1 MFTNEREVKAMCDL
15 IPIDVWNNVDS
26 TFLEPT
32 CGNGNFLVEIL
43 HRKLCLCNDKKD
55 VYRALK
61 SIYAIDIMA
70 DNIDESKQRIKKII
84 VERFG
89 RNFVNWASV
98 NRILNKNIV
107 CGDSLEIMKGWEAN
121 GERE

>member
-1 MFTNEREVKAMCDL
+1 MFTNEREVKSMCDL
-15 IPIDVWNNVDS
+15 ISADIWKDIDS

-43 HRKLCLCNDKKD
+43 DRKLHLCNTKED

-70 DNIDESKQRIKKII
+70 DNIAESKQRMKKII
-84 VERFG
+84 LEKFG
-89 RNFVNWASV
+89 RDFVNWASV
-98 NRILNKNIV
+98 NRILNRNIV
-107 CGDSLEIMKGWEAN
+107 CGNSLEIMGGWE
-121 GERE
+121 